1 MKKILLLL
9 LLLVSVNMTQAIEV
23 TPPPV
28 IYTDLTDDAFIII
41 ATGEGTVTL
50 YVQYINMETGNT
62 TTETYEGEGT
72 AIHVIPRGE
81 EDAYINYWAKA
92 QANEDAVPGTTEIEY
107 FVEVPAK
114 EGGVEPPYPNPH
126 DEGVWIVTI
135 NEYGEECWSEMIPY
149 NDDYRIHIR
158 LSSRLYGESDE
169 RPLVQ
174 TYFYIDGMR
183 YGATSPNRNLSY
195 VNVYDNPLIKSNNY
209 FVLENGYRY
218 YIGILMTENAEH
230 FYLYGI
236 KLPLYNEDDPDGYII
251 GDADRD
257 GKVTIA
263 DVITIIDYLLS
274 GDTSEGE
281 ISQISKA
288 NADCDGNGKVTIADV
303 ALLID
308 YLIKDNWY

>member
-9 LLLVSVNMTQAIEV
+9 LLLMSANMTQAREV

-28 IYTDLTDDAFIII
+28 VSVEITDDAVIITAI
-41 ATGEGTVTL
+41 GDGEVHL
-50 YVQYINMETGNT
+50 YVNDEEVENPY
-62 TTETYEGEGT
+62 
-72 AIHVIPRGE
+72 VIPRGE
-81 EDAYINYWAKA
+81 EDVTIFVYATA
-92 QANEDAVPGTTEIEY
+92 QEEGKDKGTSEIQPIVIEK
-107 FVEVPAK
+107 V
-114 EGGVEPPYPNPH
+114 EGGEEPFPNPY
-126 DEGVWIVTI
+126 DEGVWIVTLDY
-135 NEYGEECWSEMIPY
+135 NGEERWQEMILDNGDFNTY
-149 NDDYRIHIR
+149 IR

-218 YIGILMTENAEH
+218 LIGILMTENTEY

-236 KLPLYNEDDPDGYII
+236 KLPLYNEDDPNGYII